1 MAMDPLRRVAN
12 LWNWLPAFRVV
23 AEYESIQKAAVV
35 LNVSASALS
44 RTVRLLE
51 EATNEPLFVRS
62 ANGLALTTFGN
73 ELLRGTRE
81 AMRRVDDVVA
91 HAQRRTGWDRVLVA
105 AAAGPV
111 LTRLLDRA
119 LCLGVR
125 EHEGVRYRA
134 TSVDETAAA
143 AELLRGNLDV
153 VLVESGA
160 TFEAPP
166 ELTVVHLGNLAF
178 AVLAPTVEAN
188 ETDARAAHASTK
200 IVVLEGSAHDQTARV
215 VATVASMD
223 AAEQFAISGGFR
235 AFLPPALAA
244 ASFQVVA
251 ESNASVGVTAVF
263 RTPLDGEAPA
273 LVLDLLASIRAVL
286 AGSRAA

>member
-125 EHEGVRYRA
+125 EHEGVCYRA

-153 VLVESGA
+153 ALVESGA

-166 ELTVVHLGNLAF
+166 ELTVVHLGNLEF

-188 ETDARAAHASTK
+188 YADADALASTK

-273 LVLDLLASIRAVL
+273 LVLDLLASIRTVL
-286 AGSRAA
+286 AGSRED

>member
-51 EATNEPLFVRS
+51 EATNEPLFVRGAS
-62 ANGLALTTFGN
+62 GLALTTFGG

-91 HAQRRTGWDRVLVA
+91 NAQGRSGWDRVLVA

-119 LCLGVR
+119 LCLSVR
-125 EHEGVRYRA
+125 EHDGVCYRA
-134 TSVDETAAA
+134 TSVDEAAA
-143 AELLRGNLDV
+143 ATELLRGNLDIA
-153 VLVESGA
+153 LVESGA
-160 TFEAPP
+160 SFEIPS
-166 ELTVVHLGNLAF
+166 ELTVIDVGNLEL
-178 AVLAPTVEAN
+178 AVLAPPTAEAGAVVEQASL
-188 ETDARAAHASTK
+188 ASTK
-200 IVVLEGSAHDQTARV
+200 IVVLEGSAHDRTARV
-215 VATVASMD
+215 IATVASME
-223 AAEQFAISGGFR
+223 AAEQLAIAGGFC
-235 AFLPPALAA
+235 ALLPPSLAP
-244 ASFQVVA
+244 STFQLVA
-251 ESNASVGVTAVF
+251 RSTARVGVTALF
-263 RTPLDGEAPA
+263 RTPLEGETPA
-273 LVLDLLASIRAVL
+273 LVLDLLASIRLVI
-286 AGSRAA
+286 AGSQ